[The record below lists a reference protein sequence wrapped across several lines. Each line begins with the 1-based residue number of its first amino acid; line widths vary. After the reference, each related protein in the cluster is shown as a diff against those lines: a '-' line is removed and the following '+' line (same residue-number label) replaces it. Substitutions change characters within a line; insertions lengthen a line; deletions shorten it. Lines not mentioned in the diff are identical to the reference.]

1 MTYINE
7 LTRLCSDYG
16 CRIIPE
22 CPLSEYVTFRFG
34 GPCRALINVNSI
46 DSASELIKFMTQK
59 NINYSVLGRG
69 SNVIVP
75 DNGYDGVVLMF
86 GSEFA
91 KIECSGN
98 IIKAQSGAML
108 SAVCVNAQQNSLSGM
123 ENLFGIPGTVGGALY
138 MNAGAYGSEM
148 SDIVIS
154 AEYLDNDGELHVIEK
169 DQMKLSYR
177 HSIFN
182 EKKAAITSVT
192 VKLADGNSDEI
203 KSAMNNCMHKRS
215 AKQPLDCPSAGST
228 FKRPEGSYAS
238 LLIDQCGLKG
248 MTCGGAMVS
257 EKHGGFVINKGYAT
271 CSDVLELCEKV
282 KKIVLEKTGY
292 QLELEPMIL
301 K

>member
-91 KIECSGN
+91 KIEC
-98 IIKAQSGAML
+98 I
-108 SAVCVNAQQNSLSGM
+108 
-123 ENLFGIPGTVGGALY
+123 
-138 MNAGAYGSEM
+138 
-148 SDIVIS
+148 
-154 AEYLDNDGELHVIEK
+154 
-169 DQMKLSYR
+169 
-177 HSIFN
+177 
-182 EKKAAITSVT
+182 
-192 VKLADGNSDEI
+192 
-203 KSAMNNCMHKRS
+203 
-215 AKQPLDCPSAGST
+215 
-228 FKRPEGSYAS
+228 
-238 LLIDQCGLKG
+238 
-248 MTCGGAMVS
+248 
-257 EKHGGFVINKGYAT
+257 
-271 CSDVLELCEKV
+271 
-282 KKIVLEKTGY
+282 
-292 QLELEPMIL
+292 
-301 K
+301 

>member
-182 EKKAAITSVT
+182 EKK
-192 VKLADGNSDEI
+192 
-203 KSAMNNCMHKRS
+203 
-215 AKQPLDCPSAGST
+215 
-228 FKRPEGSYAS
+228 
-238 LLIDQCGLKG
+238 LL
-248 MTCGGAMVS
+248 
-257 EKHGGFVINKGYAT
+257 
-271 CSDVLELCEKV
+271 
-282 KKIVLEKTGY
+282 
-292 QLELEPMIL
+292 
-301 K
+301 

>member
-138 MNAGAYGSEM
+138 MNAGAY
-148 SDIVIS
+148 
-154 AEYLDNDGELHVIEK
+154 
-169 DQMKLSYR
+169 
-177 HSIFN
+177 
-182 EKKAAITSVT
+182 
-192 VKLADGNSDEI
+192 
-203 KSAMNNCMHKRS
+203 
-215 AKQPLDCPSAGST
+215 
-228 FKRPEGSYAS
+228 
-238 LLIDQCGLKG
+238 
-248 MTCGGAMVS
+248 
-257 EKHGGFVINKGYAT
+257 
-271 CSDVLELCEKV
+271 
-282 KKIVLEKTGY
+282 
-292 QLELEPMIL
+292 
-301 K
+301 